1 MIGWIAALALVALVL
16 FWLWRLAEF
25 RGSRLEWLGAALLI
39 GLAGYAWQG
48 SPAME
53 GSPTE
58 PAGRA
63 TPASATD
70 LDTQLIDRQQNVAG
84 HWLNMTEALNRVG
97 NHQGAAQAAQNG
109 IESDPDNPDL
119 WVGLANAL
127 ILHGGGQMNAAA
139 ELALN
144 RAAEIDPEH
153 PGPAFF
159 FGLAAAQAGQYD
171 EAERLW
177 SAMLARSP
185 EDAPY
190 RADLEQ
196 RLAEIAS
203 MRAAGEQP
211 LLPVEPNPSRSP

>member
-1 MIGWIAALALVALVL
+1 MSHPSTLVL
-16 FWLWRLAEF
+16 NDH
-25 RGSRLEWLGAALLI
+25 
-39 GLAGYAWQG
+39 
-48 SPAME
+48 
-53 GSPTE
+53 TE
-58 PAGRA
+58 
-63 TPASATD
+63 
-70 LDTQLIDRQQNVAG
+70 
-84 HWLNMTEALNRVG
+84 
-97 NHQGAAQAAQNG
+97 GAAQAAQNG
-109 IESDPDNPDL
+109 IENDPDNPDL

-144 RAAEIDPEH
+144 RAAELDPEH

-185 EDAPY
+185 EDALY